1 MKRVMSQKEMRKQTE
16 RKYKKCPEVKNKKIE
31 IKRKQEYKT
40 NKMMA
45 NLFNKVIY
53 DLIKFLNFT
62 STYSQTQRLTLLNV
76 GVMKVIL
83 W

>member
-1 MKRVMSQKEMRKQTE
+1 MKRVMSQKEMRIQTE

-45 NLFNKVIY
+45 NLFNKVTY

-62 STYSQTQRLTLLNV
+62 STYS
-76 GVMKVIL
+76 
-83 W
+83 